1 MKKVNRSIPLAW
13 FARIAV
19 GLVFALN
26 VSCAISF
33 LLHPEGY
40 AGGFEV
46 SGVPGKAVVEG
57 FGILFLMWNVT
68 YPPVLIHPQAQK
80 TLFAVILVQ
89 QAIGVAGETWM
100 ALTLPAGHAALL
112 QTGERFILF
121 DAGGLVVMGIAF
133 LLLFRRNRSSR
144 E

>member
-1 MKKVNRSIPLAW
+1 MKPAIAW

-26 VSCAISF
+26 ISCAVSF
-33 LLHPEGY
+33 ILHPAGY
-40 AGGFEV
+40 AWGFEV

-57 FGILFLMWNVT
+57 FGILFLMWNVP
-68 YPPVLIHPQAQK
+68 YPPVLINPRAQK

-89 QAIGVAGETWM
+89 QFIGVVGETWM
-100 ALTLPAGHAALL
+100 ALPLPAGHAAML

-121 DAGGLVVMGIAF
+121 DAGGLVLMGIAF
-133 LLLFRRNRSSR
+133 LLLFRGNVKV